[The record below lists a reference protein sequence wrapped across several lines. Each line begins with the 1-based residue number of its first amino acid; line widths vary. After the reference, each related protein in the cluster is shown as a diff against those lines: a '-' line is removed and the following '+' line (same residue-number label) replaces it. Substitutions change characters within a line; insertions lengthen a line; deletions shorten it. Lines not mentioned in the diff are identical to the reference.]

1 MSTSAHSP
9 TRTPPNALANV
20 LLPVPLP
27 HTQQQITAEQIVL
40 EARQLQDAQFKPPEQ
55 KIQDEAEL
63 AEYRLRKRK
72 GFEDNVRRMRWN
84 QAAWA
89 KVRRH
94 DGGTGGGAGVRLR
107 GGGGV

>member
-1 MSTSAHSP
+1 M
-9 TRTPPNALANV
+9 
-20 LLPVPLP
+20 
-27 HTQQQITAEQIVL
+27 L

-89 KVRRH
+89 KVRR
-94 DGGTGGGAGVRLR
+94 GLWRRGER
-107 GGGGV
+107 GG